1 MNISY
6 QSLKTDQNQLKYLII
21 HKERNVSLIETE
33 IEEKKRDIRRIKSDL
48 IILKKNIDNKQKEL
62 TESLKREDEEK
73 FFLINK

>member
-62 TESLKREDEEK
+62 TESLKREYEEK
-73 FFLINK
+73 HFLINK